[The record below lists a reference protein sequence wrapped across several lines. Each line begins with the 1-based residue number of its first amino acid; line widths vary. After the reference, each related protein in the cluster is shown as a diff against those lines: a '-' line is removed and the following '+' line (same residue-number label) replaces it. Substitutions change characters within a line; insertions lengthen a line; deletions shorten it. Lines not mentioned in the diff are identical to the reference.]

1 MLYHFFHD
9 LNIQMPGVG
18 LWNYISFR
26 AGLALILSLFIS
38 TIIGKRIIDYLK
50 LKQMGELVRNLGLEG
65 ENSKKGTPTMGGIII
80 IISILLPCILVGRF
94 DSLYMILMLVT
105 TVWLGALGFVGS
117 AGICR

>member
-9 LNIQMPGVG
+9 LNIEMPGVG
-18 LWNYISFR
+18 LWSYISFR

-65 ENSKKGTPTMGGIII
+65 ENSKYRMFVFVPEKEEQMQGIKVP
-80 IISILLPCILVGRF
+80 SEHCYVLKNNDEYEF
-94 DSLYMILMLVT
+94 YLYSKE
-105 TVWLGALGFVGS
+105 GE
-117 AGICR
+117 